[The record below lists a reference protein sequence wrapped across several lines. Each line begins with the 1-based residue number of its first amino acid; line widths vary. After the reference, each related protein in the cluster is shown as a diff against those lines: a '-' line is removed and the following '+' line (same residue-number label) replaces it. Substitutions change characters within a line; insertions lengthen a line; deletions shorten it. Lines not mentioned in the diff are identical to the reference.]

1 MATLF
6 VRHQV
11 NNYGTWKSVYD
22 DFASTRQSMGVTG
35 ASVHRD
41 ASDPNTI
48 VVTHQ
53 FKNLGAAKKFADSD
67 ELKSAMGN
75 AGVTGHPEMWFSEDI
90 EQTAS

>member
-11 NNYGTWKSVYD
+11 KDYPAWKTVYD
-22 DFASTRQSMGVTG
+22 KFASTRQNMGVTG

-53 FKNLGAAKKFADSD
+53 FKNLGAAKQFANSD

-75 AGVTGHPEMWFSEDI
+75 AGVTGHPEMWFTEDI